1 MRSGFC
7 SGSEKKYIIIKTSPY
22 YLYITYRICHYRQ
35 FENSEV
41 LSIKNTTKNAPE
53 NDELAALT
61 QHHFP
66 GQRIIFSLSTS
77 TNFLRPVEQ
86 VGYFETIRN
95 FALHFYVINY
105 IFFLSFR
112 KGEADR

>member
-86 VGYFETIRN
+86 MGYV
-95 FALHFYVINY
+95 VIQPVWGFLN
-105 IFFLSFR
+105 IHLFFLSFR